1 MQLRNLPGIDFTSV
15 PSSIDL
21 SSNFGGLY
29 FEGGTVE
36 NRALSE
42 SQSEAASGL
51 VSDFDKFEFSFG
63 VSVFFI
69 DSSTGCRV
77 FKRGVQNWKD
87 YCLKINISKGNC

>member
-51 VSDFDKFEFSFG
+51 VSDFDKFEVSLG
-63 VSVFFI
+63 LSVFFTC
-69 DSSTGCRV
+69 SSMGCQV
-77 FKRGVQNWKD
+77 FKRGVQD
-87 YCLKINISKGNC
+87 